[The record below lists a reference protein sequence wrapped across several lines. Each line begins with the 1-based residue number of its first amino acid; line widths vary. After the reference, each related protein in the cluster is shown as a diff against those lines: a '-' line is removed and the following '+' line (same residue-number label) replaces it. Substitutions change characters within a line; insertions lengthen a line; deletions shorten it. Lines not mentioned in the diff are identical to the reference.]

1 MAELSEQEQAD
12 IEMFEE
18 EGEMSDGLFARSVLI
33 GAAVGVPVVGLLV
46 WGLFSLSDISISNR
60 GIVGLAVWSALWAG
74 LLLGGVLGLGVR
86 LIQLESKVHSE
97 DGH

>member
-46 WGLFSLSDISISNR
+46 WGLFSLSDIPISNR
-60 GIVGLAVWSALWAG
+60 AIVGLAVWSALWAG